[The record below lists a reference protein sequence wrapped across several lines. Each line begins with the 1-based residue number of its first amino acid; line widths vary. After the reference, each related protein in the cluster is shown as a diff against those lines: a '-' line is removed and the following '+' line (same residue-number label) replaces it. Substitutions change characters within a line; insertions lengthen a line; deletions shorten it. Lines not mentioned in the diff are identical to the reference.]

1 MSKALIVVDLQVDF
15 CEGGNLPVVGGNEV
29 ATRVSNLIAGPDY
42 KVIAVTK
49 DWHINPGNHFARF
62 GEQPDYVDSWP
73 VHCVAGTM
81 GAGLHKNI
89 ALALM
94 QASGWREN
102 KEIEHF
108 RKGMY
113 DADYSGFDG
122 ENSHDVPMDL
132 WLLQH
137 GVDAVDIVG
146 LAFDYCV
153 KETAL
158 DAVGRGFTTR
168 VLTYYTAAVN
178 PEEKLD
184 AERALLEQGVLLV
197 VGA

>member
-49 DWHINPGNHFARF
+49 DWHINPGSHFA
-62 GEQPDYVDSWP
+62 QVPDYKDSWP
-73 VHCVAGTM
+73 VHCVAGTL
-81 GAGLHKNI
+81 GARLHKDI
-89 ALALM
+89 HSA
-94 QASGWREN
+94 QKEASGWQKN
-102 KEIEHF
+102 KTIEYFH
-108 RKGMY
+108 KGMY
-113 DADYSGFDG
+113 SADYSGFDG
-122 ENSHDVPMDL
+122 VNSNEVPL
-132 WLLQH
+132 EFWLRAY

-168 VLTYYTAAVN
+168 VLTYYTAAVR
-178 PEEKLD
+178 PESELD
-184 AERALLEQGVLLV
+184 GIRDELLDSEVKLV